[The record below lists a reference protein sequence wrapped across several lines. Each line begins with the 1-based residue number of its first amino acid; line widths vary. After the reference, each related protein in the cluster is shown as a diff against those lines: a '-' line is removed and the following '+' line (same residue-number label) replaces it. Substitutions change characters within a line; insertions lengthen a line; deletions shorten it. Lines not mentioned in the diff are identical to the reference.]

1 MFAAGAAARFP
12 SYGGVPAHSRFVGKV
27 YVWTMEVGPGKG
39 EISMGFNGANG
50 SDKVVE
56 VTWAPYRAFVEGTVA
71 AQEPYMRL
79 ARGLLA
85 SQAEV
90 GRFAARVL
98 VEQAEQQREAYRLL
112 VKESSRAYKVSPR
125 VPASGGR
132 GSPASRETE
141 LPIEEDLPARCRGG

>member
-1 MFAAGAAARFP
+1 
-12 SYGGVPAHSRFVGKV
+12 
-27 YVWTMEVGPGKG
+27 
-39 EISMGFNGANG
+39 MGFNGANG

-56 VTWAPYRAFVEGTVA
+56 ATWAPYRAFVEGTVA

-79 ARGLLA
+79 AAGLLA

-141 LPIEEDLPARCRGG
+141 LPIEGYDRLGVEEVDRQLVGLNAREVVQLRSYERRHKNRLAMLERLDRSLV